1 MEIVPSIRVFNNTF
15 KGFIMNK
22 ILLFLVIILITG
34 YGYQDYLK
42 SRSISNDLSVIEAKQ
57 LELDQRISS
66 IEISHKLL
74 NEKIDSLFKQSQNK

>member
-1 MEIVPSIRVFNNTF
+1 
-15 KGFIMNK
+15 MNK
-22 ILLFLVIILITG
+22 ILIFLIIIVIAG

-66 IEISHKLL
+66 ITLVNDEIYK
-74 NEKIDSLFKQSQNK
+74 KIDRLYQRSQNK

>member
-1 MEIVPSIRVFNNTF
+1 
-15 KGFIMNK
+15 MNK

>member
-1 MEIVPSIRVFNNTF
+1 MEIVPFIRVFNNTF

-66 IEISHKLL
+66 IEILNQQL
-74 NEKIDSLFKQSQNK
+74 NEKIDRSFKQSQNK